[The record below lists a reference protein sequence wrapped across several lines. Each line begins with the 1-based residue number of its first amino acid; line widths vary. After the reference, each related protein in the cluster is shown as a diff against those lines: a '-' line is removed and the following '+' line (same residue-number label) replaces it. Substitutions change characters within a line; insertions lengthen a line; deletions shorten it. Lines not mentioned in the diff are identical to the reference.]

1 MQRAGVRRHGVGGL
15 GGSGLGQVGQAI
27 GEVVDTGI
35 AAGTLG
41 VLQPVI
47 EQRTERL
54 VTWLRLTGLSIV
66 DQVRQGIDGRL
77 SVFTGCLR
85 SRMRRGRAF
94 GLGALFE
101 RQAQGRQ
108 VGQRIGVRV
117 ERFGL
122 CHFLG
127 QALQGRGLQ
136 HGSDRFGL
144 RLNQLRARLRVADLP
159 RHQSGIKAAGVI
171 A

>member
-1 MQRAGVRRHGVGGL
+1 
-15 GGSGLGQVGQAI
+15 
-27 GEVVDTGI
+27 
-35 AAGTLG
+35 
-41 VLQPVI
+41 
-47 EQRTERL
+47 
-54 VTWLRLTGLSIV
+54 
-66 DQVRQGIDGRL
+66 
-77 SVFTGCLR
+77 
-85 SRMRRGRAF
+85 MRRGRAF

-117 ERFGL
+117 EHFGLCHVL

-136 HGSDRFGL
+136 HRSDRFGL